1 MIQRYKVFIYDLP
14 IHFRNTSD
22 ILDLECKVLKYK
34 DLDLEEFFQQLTN
47 KKLTGPLALI
57 GEDVEMIWSSFS
69 KMFKGV
75 IAAGGVVFKEDDV
88 LIIKRLGRTDL
99 PKGKLEKGEWIDE
112 CAIREVEEECAID
125 QLKIEERLTST
136 FHCYEM
142 KGKWHLKE
150 TYWYKMSC
158 NTDLKP
164 MPQVE
169 EDIEWVKWINEK
181 EVRKLTSDT
190 YNSIKEVINQVF
202 D

>member
-1 MIQRYKVFIYDLP
+1 ML
-14 IHFRNTSD
+14 N
-22 ILDLECKVLKYK
+22 YK
-34 DLDLEEFFQQLTN
+34 DLDLEELFKQLTN
-47 KKLTGPLALI
+47 KKLTGPLTLC
-57 GEDVEMIWSSFS
+57 GEDVEMIWTSFS

-75 IAAGGVVFKEDDV
+75 IAAGGVVFKVDDV

-125 QLKIEERLTST
+125 ELKIEERLTST

-142 KGKWHLKE
+142 KGEWHLKE

-158 NTDLKP
+158 TTKQEP
-164 MPQVE
+164 KPQVE
-169 EDIEWVKWINEK
+169 EDIEWVKWMNKK